1 MEFNEL
7 NIPKCKK
14 FNGYKP
20 CVSYKNCLEEGCQLE
35 CDENKI
41 GTKIL
46 MISLDALG
54 TVLMNTAILPSIKRK
69 FPVSTIYWITMPAA
83 EKILFNNPLID
94 KVFTWTDENRMILR
108 QIKFDYAYNTDKSN
122 YACAFLNEVTAENKL
137 GFELNE
143 DGKIIP
149 ANKSAIYSYIL
160 GVDDNLKFRINQ
172 RSGLDIVHEVLELD
186 YRKDEYVFEFTDEE
200 KEFIAGYKKEILYDE
215 SKYYVGFN
223 TGCSNLFPNKKMTIE
238 QHVHLIKE
246 FAKDDNLKIVLFGGR
261 EDTERNQQIMDSLLK
276 EIQSKVL
283 NTPSTLGLRRGA
295 CFMSIAN
302 LVITGDSFGMH
313 MAIGL
318 KKHVIAWFGLS
329 CVAEIE
335 IYGRGEKL
343 FQKDLACSPCW
354 KKVCPNNLECISM
367 IDLDRI
373 VFQVISYSD
382 KKMTGI
388 L

>member
-1 MEFNEL
+1 MDFNEL
-7 NIPKCKK
+7 KIPKCKK

-20 CVSYKNCLEEGCQLE
+20 CVSYKNCLEEGCQADCE
-35 CDENKI
+35 ENQI

-94 KVFTWTDENRMILR
+94 KVLTWTDENRMVLR

-137 GFELNE
+137 GFVLND
-143 DGKIIP
+143 DGKIVP
-149 ANKSAIYSYIL
+149 ANKSAMYSYIL

-186 YRKDEYVFEFTDEE
+186 YKKDEYIFEFTEEE
-200 KEFIAGYKKEILYDE
+200 KQFIENFKQEINYD
-215 SKYYVGFN
+215 SKKYYVGFN
-223 TGCSNLFPNKKMTIE
+223 TGCSNLFPNKKMTVE

-261 EDTERNQQIMDSLLK
+261 EDTERNQQIMDLLPADV
-276 EIQSKVL
+276 QAKVL

-295 CFMSIAN
+295 CFMSIAD

-318 KKHVIAWFGLS
+318 KKYVIAWFGLS

-335 IYGRGEKL
+335 IYGRGEKVY
-343 FQKDLACSPCW
+343 QKDLE
-354 KKVCPNNLECISM
+354 KTCPYNLECISM
-367 IDLDRI
+367 IDLDKI
-373 VFQVISYSD
+373 VSLAKQNSLL
-382 KKMTGI
+382 KN
-388 L
+388 

>member
-1 MEFNEL
+1 MEFGKL

-20 CVSYKNCLEEGCQLE
+20 CVSYKNCLEEGCQLD
-35 CDENKI
+35 CIENQM

-46 MISLDALG
+46 MVSLDALG

-69 FPVSTIYWITMPAA
+69 FPISTIYWVTMPAA

-94 KVFTWTDENRMILR
+94 KVFTWTDENRMVLR

-122 YACAFLNEVTAENKL
+122 YACAFLNEVNAENKL
-137 GFELNE
+137 GFVLNQN
-143 DGKIIP
+143 GKIVP
-149 ANKSAIYSYIL
+149 ANQSAMYSYIL
-160 GVDDNLKFRINQ
+160 GVDDNLKFRVNQ

-186 YRKDEYVFEFTDEE
+186 YQKDEYVFEFTDEE
-200 KEFIAGYKKEILYDE
+200 KNFIEEYKKEINYD
-215 SKYYVGFN
+215 STKYYVGFN
-223 TGCSNLFPNKKMTIE
+223 TGCSFLFPNKKMTIE

-246 FAKDDNLKIVLFGGR
+246 FAKEDNLKIVLFGGR
-261 EDTERNQQIMDSLLK
+261 EDTERNQQIIDSLPID
-276 EIQSKVL
+276 IQSKVL

-295 CFMSIAN
+295 CFMSIAD

-335 IYGRGEKL
+335 VYGRGEKL
-343 FQKDLACSPCW
+343 YQKDLECSPCW

-367 IDLDRI
+367 IDLDKI
-373 VFQVISYSD
+373 VTLTKKYS
-382 KKMTGI
+382 KQ
-388 L
+388 

>member
-20 CVSYKNCLEEGCQLE
+20 CVAYKNCLEEGCQV
-35 CDENKI
+35 DSSENQI

-46 MISLDALG
+46 VISLDALG

-69 FPVSTIYWITMPAA
+69 FPVSTIYWITMQAA
-83 EKILFNNPLID
+83 EKILFNNPYID
-94 KVFTWTDENRMILR
+94 KVYAWTDENRMILR
-108 QIKFDYAYNTDKSN
+108 QIKFDYSYNTDKSN
-122 YACAFLNEVTAENKL
+122 YACAFLKEVNAENKL
-137 GFELNE
+137 GFVLNE
-143 DGKIIP
+143 DGKIVP
-149 ANKSAIYSYIL
+149 ANKLAMYSYIL
-160 GVDDNLKFRINQ
+160 GIDDKLKFRINQ

-186 YRKDEYVFEFTDEE
+186 YQKDEYVFEFTDEE
-200 KEFIAGYKKEILYDE
+200 KEFITGYKKEIGYE
-215 SKYYVGFN
+215 ETKYYVGFN

-246 FAKDDNLKIVLFGGR
+246 LTKAENLKVVLFGGK
-261 EDTERNQQIMDSLLK
+261 EDTERNEQIMNSLPD
-276 EIQSKVL
+276 EIKSKVL

-329 CVAEIE
+329 CAAEIE
-335 IYGRGEKL
+335 IYGRGEKIY
-343 FQKDLACSPCW
+343 QKELECSPCW

-367 IDLDRI
+367 LDLDKIISI
-373 VFQVISYSD
+373 VKYFSC
-382 KKMTGI
+382 KN
-388 L
+388 

>member
-20 CVSYKNCLEEGCQLE
+20 CVSYKNCLEEGCQLDCE
-35 CDENKI
+35 ENQI

-69 FPVSTIYWITMPAA
+69 FPISTIYWITMPAA
-83 EKILFNNPLID
+83 EKILFNNQLID
-94 KVFTWTDENRMILR
+94 KVLTWTDENRMILR

-122 YACAFLNEVTAENKL
+122 YACAFLNEVNAKNKL
-137 GFELNE
+137 GFVLNE
-143 DGKIIP
+143 DGKIVP
-149 ANKSAIYSYIL
+149 ANKSAMYSYIL
-160 GVDDNLKFRINQ
+160 GVDDNLKFRVNQ

-186 YRKDEYVFEFTDEE
+186 YQKNEYVFEFTEEE
-200 KEFIAGYKKEILYDE
+200 KSFIEEYKKEINYD
-215 SKYYVGFN
+215 STKYYVGFN
-223 TGCSNLFPNKKMTIE
+223 TGCSFLFPNKKMTIE

-246 FAKDDNLKIVLFGGR
+246 FAKEDNLKIVLFGGR
-261 EDTERNQQIMDSLLK
+261 EDTERNQQIIDSLPK

-295 CFMSIAN
+295 CFMSIAD

-343 FQKDLACSPCW
+343 YQKDLECSPCW

-367 IDLDRI
+367 IDLDKI
-373 VFQVISYSD
+373 VTLTKKYSVQ
-382 KKMTGI
+382 
-388 L
+388 

>member
-20 CVSYKNCLEEGCQLE
+20 CVSYKNCLEEGCQADCE
-35 CDENKI
+35 ENQI

-94 KVFTWTDENRMILR
+94 KVFTWTDENRMVLR
-108 QIKFDYAYNTDKSN
+108 QIKFDIAYNTDKSN
-122 YACAFLNEVTAENKL
+122 YACAFLNEVNAENKL
-137 GFELNE
+137 GFVLNK
-143 DGKIIP
+143 DGKIVP
-149 ANKSAIYSYIL
+149 ANKSAMYSYIL

-186 YRKDEYVFEFTDEE
+186 HKKDEYIFEFTEEE
-200 KEFIAGYKKEILYDE
+200 KQFIENYKREINYNSE
-215 SKYYVGFN
+215 KYYVGFN
-223 TGCSNLFPNKKMTIE
+223 TGCSNLFPNKKMTVE

-246 FAKDDNLKIVLFGGR
+246 FAKDDKLRIILFGGK
-261 EDTERNQQIMDSLLK
+261 EDTERNQQIMEALPQ
-276 EIQSKVL
+276 EIQAKVI

-295 CFMSIAN
+295 CFMSLAD

-318 KKHVIAWFGLS
+318 KKYVIAWFGLS
-329 CVAEIE
+329 CIAEIE

-343 FQKDLACSPCW
+343 YQKDLECSPCW

-367 IDLDRI
+367 IDLEKI
-373 VFQVISYSD
+373 VSLAKGFSQ
-382 KKMTGI
+382 M
-388 L
+388 

>member
-1 MEFNEL
+1 MEMNEL

-20 CVSYKNCLEEGCQLE
+20 CTAYKNCIEEGCNDNSVETQ
-35 CDENKI
+35 I
-41 GTKIL
+41 GTKL
-46 MISLDALG
+46 LVVSLDALG

-83 EKILFNNPLID
+83 EKILFNNPYID
-94 KVFTWTDENRMILR
+94 KVFTWNDENRMILR

-122 YACAFLNEVTAENKL
+122 YACAFLNEVNAKNKL
-137 GFELNE
+137 GFALNE
-143 DGKIIP
+143 DGKIVP
-149 ANKSAIYSYIL
+149 ANKSALYSYIL
-160 GVDDNLKFRINQ
+160 GIDDKLKFRINQ

-186 YRKDEYVFEFTDEE
+186 YQKDEYVFEFTDEE
-200 KEFIAGYKKEILYDE
+200 KEFISVYKKEILYDE

-246 FAKDDNLKIVLFGGR
+246 LAEDENLRIVLFGGK
-261 EDTERNQQIMDSLLK
+261 EDTERNNQIMDSMPE
-276 EIQSKVL
+276 EIKNKVL

-318 KKHVIAWFGLS
+318 KKNVIAWFGLS

-335 IYGRGEKL
+335 IYGRGEKIY
-343 FQKDLACSPCW
+343 QKDLECSPCW
-354 KKVCPNNLECISM
+354 KKICPNNLECISM
-367 IDLDRI
+367 LDLDKI
-373 VFQVISYSD
+373 VLLV
-382 KKMTGI
+382 KKFANER
-388 L
+388 

>member
-1 MEFNEL
+1 MDFNEL
-7 NIPKCKK
+7 KIPKCKK

-20 CVSYKNCLEEGCQLE
+20 CVSYKNCLEEGCQADCE
-35 CDENKI
+35 ENQI

-94 KVFTWTDENRMILR
+94 KVLTWTDENRMVLR

-137 GFELNE
+137 GFVLND
-143 DGKIIP
+143 DGKIVP
-149 ANKSAIYSYIL
+149 ANKSAMYSYIL

-186 YRKDEYVFEFTDEE
+186 YKKDEYIFEFTEEE
-200 KEFIAGYKKEILYDE
+200 KQFIENFKQEINYD
-215 SKYYVGFN
+215 SKKYYVGFN
-223 TGCSNLFPNKKMTIE
+223 TGCSNLFPNKKMTVE

-261 EDTERNQQIMDSLLK
+261 EDTERNQQIMDLLPADV
-276 EIQSKVL
+276 QAKVL

-295 CFMSIAN
+295 CFMSIAD

-318 KKHVIAWFGLS
+318 KKYVIAWFGLS

-335 IYGRGEKL
+335 IYGRGEKVY
-343 FQKDLACSPCW
+343 QKDLECSPCW
-354 KKVCPNNLECISM
+354 EKTCPYNLECISM
-367 IDLDRI
+367 IDLDKI
-373 VFQVISYSD
+373 VSLAKQNSLL
-382 KKMTGI
+382 KN
-388 L
+388 

>member
-20 CVSYKNCLEEGCQLE
+20 CVSYKNCLEDGCQLD
-35 CDENKI
+35 CSENQM

-122 YACAFLNEVTAENKL
+122 YACAFLNEVNAENKL
-137 GFELNE
+137 GFVLNE
-143 DGKIIP
+143 DGKIVP
-149 ANKSAIYSYIL
+149 ANKSAMYSYIL
-160 GVDDNLKFRINQ
+160 GVDDNLKFRVNQ

-186 YRKDEYVFEFTDEE
+186 YQKDEYVFEFTEEE
-200 KEFIAGYKKEILYDE
+200 KSLIEEYKKEINYD
-215 SKYYVGFN
+215 STKYYVGFN
-223 TGCSNLFPNKKMTIE
+223 TGCSFLFPNKKMTVE

-246 FAKDDNLKIVLFGGR
+246 FAKEDNLKIVLFGGR
-261 EDTERNQQIMDSLLK
+261 EDTERNQQIIDLLPE

-295 CFMSIAN
+295 CFMSIAD

-329 CVAEIE
+329 CVSEIE

-343 FQKDLACSPCW
+343 YQKDLECSPCW

-367 IDLDRI
+367 IDLDKI
-373 VFQVISYSD
+373 ISLTKKYSAQ
-382 KKMTGI
+382 
-388 L
+388 

>member
-20 CVSYKNCLEEGCQLE
+20 CVSYKNCLEEGCQADCE
-35 CDENKI
+35 ENQI

-69 FPVSTIYWITMPAA
+69 FPISTIYWITMPAA

-94 KVFTWTDENRMILR
+94 KLLTWTDENRMILR

-137 GFELNE
+137 GFVLND
-143 DGKIIP
+143 DGKIVP
-149 ANKSAIYSYIL
+149 ANKSAMYSYIL

-186 YRKDEYVFEFTDEE
+186 YKKDEYIFEFTEEE
-200 KEFIAGYKKEILYDE
+200 KQFIENYKREINYD
-215 SKYYVGFN
+215 SGKYYVGFN
-223 TGCSNLFPNKKMTIE
+223 TGCSNLFPNKKMTVE

-261 EDTERNQQIMDSLLK
+261 EDTERNQQIMDLLPADV
-276 EIQSKVL
+276 QAKVL

-295 CFMSIAN
+295 CFMSIAD

-318 KKHVIAWFGLS
+318 KKYVIAWFGLS

-335 IYGRGEKL
+335 IYGRGEKVY
-343 FQKDLACSPCW
+343 QKDLECSPCW
-354 KKVCPNNLECISM
+354 KKACPNNLECISM
-367 IDLDRI
+367 IDLDKI
-373 VFQVISYSD
+373 VSLAKEYSLL
-382 KKMTGI
+382 KI
-388 L
+388 

>member
-20 CVSYKNCLEEGCQLE
+20 CTAYKNCLEEGCQAE
-35 CDENKI
+35 AENQI

-46 MISLDALG
+46 VISLDALG

-83 EKILFNNPLID
+83 EKILFNNPYID

-108 QIKFDYAYNTDKSN
+108 QINFDYAYNTDKSS
-122 YACAFLNEVTAENKL
+122 YACAFLNEVNADNKL
-137 GFELNE
+137 GFALNE

-149 ANKSAIYSYIL
+149 ANKSAMYSYIL
-160 GVDDNLKFRINQ
+160 GIDDKLKFRINQ

-186 YRKDEYVFEFTDEE
+186 YQKDEYVFEFTDEE
-200 KEFIAGYKKEILYDE
+200 KEFIEGYKKEISYDE

-223 TGCSNLFPNKKMTIE
+223 TGCSNLFPNKKMTVE
-238 QHVHLIKE
+238 QHVQIIKE
-246 FAKDDNLKIVLFGGR
+246 LAKDENLKIVLFGGK
-261 EDTERNQQIMDSLLK
+261 EDTERNEQIMSSLP
-276 EIQSKVL
+276 EGIRSKVL
-283 NTPSTLGLRRGA
+283 NTPSSLGLRRGA

-335 IYGRGEKL
+335 IYGRGEKI
-343 FQKDLACSPCW
+343 FHKDLECSPCW
-354 KKVCPNNLECISM
+354 KRVCPNNLECISM
-367 IDLDRI
+367 LDLDYI
-373 VFQVISYSD
+373 VSSVRRFS
-382 KKMTGI
+382 KK
-388 L
+388 

>member
-20 CVSYKNCLEEGCQLE
+20 CVSYKNCLEEGCQV
-35 CDENKI
+35 DSNENEI

-46 MISLDALG
+46 LISLDALG
-54 TVLMNTAILPSIKRK
+54 TVLMNTALLPSIKRK

-83 EKILFNNPLID
+83 EKILFNNKYID

-108 QIKFDYAYNTDKSN
+108 QIKFDYAYNTDKSI
-122 YACAFLNEVTAENKL
+122 YACALLNEVNAENKL
-137 GFELNE
+137 GFALNE
-143 DGKIIP
+143 DGKIVP
-149 ANKSAIYSYIL
+149 ANKSAMYSYIL
-160 GVDDNLKFRINQ
+160 GIDDKLKFRINR

-186 YRKDEYVFEFTDEE
+186 YQKDEYVFEFTEEE
-200 KEFIAGYKKEILYDE
+200 KQFTEDYKREIHYDS

-238 QHVHLIKE
+238 QHVQLIME
-246 FAKDDNLKIVLFGGR
+246 LSKDNKLRVVLLGGK
-261 EDTERNQQIMDSLLK
+261 EDTERNQQILDLLPA
-276 EIQSKVL
+276 EISAKVL

-295 CFMSIAN
+295 CFMSLADI
-302 LVITGDSFGMH
+302 VITGDSFGMH

-318 KKHVIAWFGLS
+318 RKHVIAWFGLS

-343 FQKDLACSPCW
+343 YPENLECAPCW
-354 KKVCPNNLECISM
+354 KKVCPNNLECIAM
-367 IDLDRI
+367 IDLEKI
-373 VFQVISYSD
+373 ISLTKKYSAN
-382 KKMTGI
+382 K
-388 L
+388 